1 MREQLAFDFSVYVS
15 DLEAGSV
22 CCWKMRIPVI
32 SSQIPLISS
41 MAVLLNNGI
50 QTRHCSS
57 ADYCPSL
64 VTGQYAFIGKVLIYD
79 ERRKHFSN
87 FYF

>member
-1 MREQLAFDFSVYVS
+1 VREQLAFDFSVYVS

-22 CCWKMRIPVI
+22 CHWKMRITVI
-32 SSQIPLISS
+32 SWQIPFISS
-41 MAVLLNNGI
+41 LAVLLNNSI
-50 QTRHCSS
+50 QTCPCSS

-64 VTGQYAFIGKVLIYD
+64 VTGQYDFTEKVLVYD
-79 ERRKHFSN
+79 EERKYFGN